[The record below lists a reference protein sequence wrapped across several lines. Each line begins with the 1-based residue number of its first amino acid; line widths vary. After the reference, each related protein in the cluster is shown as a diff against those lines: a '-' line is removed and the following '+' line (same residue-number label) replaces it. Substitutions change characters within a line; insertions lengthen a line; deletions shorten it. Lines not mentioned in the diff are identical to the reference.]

1 MVRRAGL
8 FTQVRR
14 WRLSRALRAFL
25 LIFSFGMKP
34 LIGALP
40 FLNTCGWTFLRLLK
54 HSKSRHFNLDTIV
67 FCLWRT
73 SIRSPMSFR
82 IVCCCSFC
90 SRRGCWQRML
100 SCFQVASPSTSVF
113 ALTALCYRSVSAG
126 SIHICFR
133 LCFFSAGSH
142 AGRSERHIWIG
153 KIYRY
158 WGRRRNIIHSDLWD
172 FCQLPI
178 GDRASFRNGSG
189 WWLMSAT
196 RPWQQRGFFLICPCS
211 FLKNS
216 THFSD
221 SAAVCA
227 CICREN
233 PIHTKVGS
241 LPDFVWGVF
250 PFDMT
255 IITWWCGEVIKP
267 LVKFTFFPGKRVYRA
282 YYRGW
287 WE

>member
-67 FCLWRT
+67 FCLCRT

-90 SRRGCWQRML
+90 SWRGCWQRML

-158 WGRRRNIIHSDLWD
+158 WGRRLNIIHPDLW
-172 FCQLPI
+172 FLSASHRRPRLLSERFGLMVNECHTTLTAKGFFSLFVRVVSWRILPI
-178 GDRASFRNGSG
+178 FLTALLCAPVSAGKIRFIPKSVLCLTLYEVYFLLT
-189 WWLMSAT
+189 WL
-196 RPWQQRGFFLICPCS
+196 
-211 FLKNS
+211 
-216 THFSD
+216 
-221 SAAVCA
+221 
-227 CICREN
+227 
-233 PIHTKVGS
+233 
-241 LPDFVWGVF
+241 
-250 PFDMT
+250 
-255 IITWWCGEVIKP
+255 
-267 LVKFTFFPGKRVYRA
+267 
-282 YYRGW
+282 
-287 WE
+287 